1 MNVALAAL
9 RKNQTVFL
17 RLAETCSVSDTAI
30 ALGVTP
36 GAVSQV
42 LKKLEI
48 SLGMT
53 LFDRQCR
60 PLKLTREGA
69 ELRRI
74 LLNTE
79 SQLSS
84 ALLELQHKSRTHPTV
99 GIGLVESFMESIGAA
114 LAKELFSLSYRVR
127 LTSGTPLALE
137 QQLLDGLIDVAYT
150 WEVPVDKVNFS
161 SSVFIKQPFV
171 LVLPRVFAQQRGL
184 SNWRDDI
191 WKILSES
198 HLPLIE
204 APRIAD
210 SVSEPTVDFLKT
222 TGFKFLSN
230 FEIEDNSNQIQLV
243 SQNIGWALLQPLC
256 LLDSRLPLNMLTLIE
271 VPKHQFLIYKIIRS
285 NEKTQI
291 HTMVDSKV
299 RNLIEPQLIK
309 GLELL
314 NHQKTKT
321 A

>member
-1 MNVALAAL
+1 MNVALVAL

-84 ALLELQHKSRTHPTV
+84 A
-99 GIGLVESFMESIGAA
+99 
-114 LAKELFSLSYRVR
+114 
-127 LTSGTPLALE
+127 
-137 QQLLDGLIDVAYT
+137 
-150 WEVPVDKVNFS
+150 
-161 SSVFIKQPFV
+161 
-171 LVLPRVFAQQRGL
+171 
-184 SNWRDDI
+184 
-191 WKILSES
+191 
-198 HLPLIE
+198 
-204 APRIAD
+204 
-210 SVSEPTVDFLKT
+210 
-222 TGFKFLSN
+222 
-230 FEIEDNSNQIQLV
+230 
-243 SQNIGWALLQPLC
+243 
-256 LLDSRLPLNMLTLIE
+256 
-271 VPKHQFLIYKIIRS
+271 
-285 NEKTQI
+285 
-291 HTMVDSKV
+291 
-299 RNLIEPQLIK
+299 
-309 GLELL
+309 
-314 NHQKTKT
+314 
-321 A
+321 